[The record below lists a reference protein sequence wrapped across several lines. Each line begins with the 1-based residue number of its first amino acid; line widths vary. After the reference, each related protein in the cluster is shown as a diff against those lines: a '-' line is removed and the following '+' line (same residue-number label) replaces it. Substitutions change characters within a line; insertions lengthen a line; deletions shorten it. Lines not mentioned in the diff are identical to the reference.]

1 MEGKEP
7 LCGCALR
14 YIALL
19 VVVIVVDR
27 TSSFLCAIL

>member
-1 MEGKEP
+1 MEGEEP
-7 LCGCALR
+7 LSGCALC

-19 VVVIVVDR
+19 VVVIVVDC